1 MLNSMEAGDSQTAGL
16 LEVHKIV
23 SQELRHT
30 ATVIWQ
36 FSIAIVTLQGG
47 AVGLSAQRGFQ
58 TTIGRCILA
67 TGFFLALCFS
77 LMLMRQATERR
88 CFRDRIR
95 AVEAELRRTYPL
107 FFAPIDSAGFWEFGW
122 FKSTVLAWLLLIES
136 VIGFLFFFVLA
147 GLQVTDRL
155 TGIHAATPTYSLV
168 DSLRSSQ
175 PSSPTPEPSPTPAE
189 TPIARA
195 IPVASPTLT
204 PLPSPHPTP
213 HRRHPRRHR

>member
-1 MLNSMEAGDSQTAGL
+1 MDGGDSQTAKL
-16 LEVHKIV
+16 LEVHKII

-47 AVGLSAQRGFQ
+47 AVGLSAQQGFQ
-58 TTIGRCILA
+58 TILGKSVLGF
-67 TGFFLALCFS
+67 GFFLAICFS
-77 LMLMRQATERR
+77 VMLIRQATERR
-88 CFRDRIR
+88 GFVDRIH
-95 AVEAELRRTYPL
+95 AVEAELRKTYPL
-107 FFAPIDSAGFWEFGW
+107 FFAQIHSPGFFGFGW

-136 VIGFLFFFVLA
+136 IIGFLFFFVELT
-147 GLQVTDRL
+147 GLQDRL

-195 IPVASPTLT
+195 IPVATPTLT
-204 PLPSPHPTP
+204 PLPSPHPAP